1 MDFKDKM
8 EQDFKYRITNGNT
21 NLTRSELLQ
30 GQITDYKQFIKY
42 LNFYID
48 EINLRL
54 RRLEEQLKREEER
67 SKKSA
72 KK

>member
-8 EQDFKYRITNGNT
+8 EQDFKYRVTNGNT
-21 NLTRSELLQ
+21 NLTRLELLQ

-54 RRLEEQLKREEER
+54 RRLKEQLKREEER

-72 KK
+72 RK